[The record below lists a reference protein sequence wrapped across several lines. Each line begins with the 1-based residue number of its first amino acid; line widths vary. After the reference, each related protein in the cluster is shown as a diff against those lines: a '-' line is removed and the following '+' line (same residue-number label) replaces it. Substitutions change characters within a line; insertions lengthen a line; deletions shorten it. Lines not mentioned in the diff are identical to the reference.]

1 MRRLP
6 WALALLLVLLS
17 PSRAGAATRSV
28 KVEVLGIEGA
38 LEKNA
43 RAALSINDKD
53 RRKDATDAELR
64 HLHSRGEEEIRRA
77 LQPYG
82 YYRPFIRS
90 ELLTEADTWT
100 ARYEVEPGAPVMIDS
115 LVVQVTGEGASNP
128 KFQEIVREFPLKRG
142 DVLLH
147 PEYERGK
154 VALESYAAEGGYLD
168 ARYTTSRITVDLARY
183 GAAVVLRFDTG
194 PRHYFGAVTFDRDV
208 LKPNLLRQYPNF
220 QAGEPFDFRKL
231 LDLQTDLSA
240 TGYFTR
246 VEVSP
251 AEEQAEHRV
260 VPIDVSLAPA
270 KKLRLTGGVGYGT
283 DDGLRL
289 RGLVELRRLNR
300 QGHRAQLEGIW
311 GQLEKK
317 AGVSYFI
324 PWPNPRTDVVTV
336 STSYHDFTF
345 QSIDTR
351 IFRTG
356 VSASRLLGQWRAT
369 PALSYRRENYKV
381 GVDEGIVKTLIPEGT
396 WSRIRADDPLQTWR
410 GDRVSLNVRGAHERV
425 VSDVSFLQGK
435 LDGKLIQ
442 AFGAKSRGIARFEVG
457 ATKTGDF
464 RELPASL
471 RFFAGGANSVRGY
484 GYNALGPRDVNGDVI
499 GGPYLLVGSL
509 EAEHRFLPRWGG
521 AVFFDMGNA
530 VNHFGD
536 KLDRG
541 AGVGARWVSPAGLV
555 RLDFGWG
562 LDRER
567 TPLTVHISLGP
578 EL

>member
-1 MRRLP
+1 MRRLG
-6 WALALLLVLLS
+6 WGLALLLIAAS
-17 PSRAGAATRSV
+17 PAGAATPPVS
-28 KVEVLGIEGA
+28 VEVLGIEGA
-38 LEKNA
+38 LEKNV
-43 RAALSINDKD
+43 RAMLSINQKD
-53 RRKDATDAELR
+53 RRKNATEAELR
-64 HLHSRGEEEIRRA
+64 HLHSRAEEEIRRA
-77 LQPYG
+77 LQPFG
-82 YYRPFIRS
+82 YYRPFLRS
-90 ELLTEADTWT
+90 ELLTGERWT
-100 ARYEVEPGAPVMIDS
+100 ARYEVETGPPVVIDS
-115 LVVQVTGEGASNP
+115 LVIQLAGEGAANP
-128 KFQEIVREFPLKRG
+128 RFQEIVRAFPLHRG

-154 VALESYAAEGGYLD
+154 QTFESYAAEGGYLD
-168 ARYTTSRITVDLARY
+168 ARFTTSRITVDLARY

-194 PRHYFGAVTFDRDV
+194 PRHYFGAVTFDRGV
-208 LKPNLLRQYPNF
+208 LKPHLLARYPNF
-220 QAGEPFDFRKL
+220 QPGEPFDFRKL

-246 VEVSP
+246 VEVRP
-251 AEEQAEHRV
+251 AEEIRGHTV

-270 KKLRLTGGVGYGT
+270 RKVRLTGGVGYGT
-283 DDGLRL
+283 DDGARI
-289 RGLVELRRLNR
+289 RALVELRRTNR
-300 QGHRAQLEGIW
+300 QGHRAQLEGVW

-317 AGVSYFI
+317 AGVQYLI
-324 PWPNPRTDVVTV
+324 PWPNPRTDVVTF
-336 STSYHDFTF
+336 STSYHDFEI
-345 QSIDTR
+345 QAIDTR
-351 IFRTG
+351 IFQTG

-369 PALSYRRENYKV
+369 PALSYRRENYRV
-381 GVDEGIVKTLIPEGT
+381 GVDQGIVKTLLPEAT
-396 WSRIRADDPLQTWR
+396 WSRVRADDALQTWN

-425 VSDVSFLQGK
+425 VSDVSLLQGRV
-435 LDGKLIQ
+435 DGKLIQ
-442 AFGAKSRGIARFEVG
+442 SFGSRSRGIARFEVG

-471 RFFAGGANSVRGY
+471 RFFTGGANSVRGY
-484 GYNALGPRDVNGDVI
+484 GYNTLGPPDENGDVI

-530 VNHFGD
+530 LNSFGD
-536 KLDRG
+536 PLKRG

-555 RLDFGWG
+555 RVDLGWG